1 MTINFVRRDRY
12 IFIVL
17 ILLVS
22 FVHPV
27 LLYAHDGKKHIEEI
41 HNALGLEQNSKSRK
55 WIHNIS
61 YCMIDD
67 YASVISAMQRRYP
80 GFNISKGWDHRA
92 FFHWHYNGKPWN
104 ARLDKIVERN
114 AQRIY
119 KNNFSDYVDEMKAEL
134 SRILIEEH
142 RRRNRKM
149 NQDTEILFYNG
160 PVGGRAGTIANRF
173 TALVYDLHILG
184 DYMSD
189 NGTFDGL
196 AEFNALVGGIIE
208 SINTIDRI
216 AGKDIVRHIRNVL
229 KSTES
234 EQSKADQIMAII
246 QKDLPRFISKADDGR
261 IKHHLKEQGFEF
273 K

>member
-1 MTINFVRRDRY
+1 
-12 IFIVL
+12 
-17 ILLVS
+17 
-22 FVHPV
+22 
-27 LLYAHDGKKHIEEI
+27 
-41 HNALGLEQNSKSRK
+41 
-55 WIHNIS
+55 
-61 YCMIDD
+61 MIDD
-67 YASVISAMQRRYP
+67 YASVIRAMQRRYP

-104 ARLDKIVERN
+104 DRLDKIVERN

-119 KNNFSDYVDEMKAEL
+119 KDNFSDYVDEMKAEL
-134 SRILIEEH
+134 SRILIDEQ

-149 NQDTEILFYNG
+149 NQATEILFYNG

-173 TALVYDLHILG
+173 TAIVYDLHILG

-189 NGTFDGL
+189 NRTFDGL

-208 SINTIDRI
+208 SINTIDRM
-216 AGKDIVRHIRNVL
+216 AGKDIVQHIRNVL
-229 KSTES
+229 RLPES
-234 EQSKADQIMAII
+234 DQSKADQIMAII

-261 IKHHLKEQGFEF
+261 IKQHLVEQGFKF

>member
-1 MTINFVRRDRY
+1 MTINFVR
-12 IFIVL
+12 IAL

-27 LLYAHDGKKHIEEI
+27 LLYAHDGQKHVEEI
-41 HNALGLEQNSKSRK
+41 HNALGLEIEPYSKPWV
-55 WIHNIS
+55 WIRDIS
-61 YCMIDD
+61 YSMIDD
-67 YASVISAMQRRYP
+67 YASVIRAMQRRYP

-104 ARLDKIVERN
+104 DRLDKIVERN
-114 AQRIY
+114 AQRIF
-119 KNNFSDYVDEMKAEL
+119 KDNFSDYVDEMKAEL
-134 SRILIEEH
+134 SRILIDEQ

-149 NQDTEILFYNG
+149 NQATEILFYNG

-173 TALVYDLHILG
+173 TAIVYDLHILG

-189 NGTFDGL
+189 NRTFDGL

-208 SINTIDRI
+208 SINTIDRM
-216 AGKDIVRHIRNVL
+216 AGKDIVQHIRNVL
-229 KSTES
+229 RLPES
-234 EQSKADQIMAII
+234 DQSKADQIMAII

-261 IKHHLKEQGFEF
+261 IKQHLVEQGFKF